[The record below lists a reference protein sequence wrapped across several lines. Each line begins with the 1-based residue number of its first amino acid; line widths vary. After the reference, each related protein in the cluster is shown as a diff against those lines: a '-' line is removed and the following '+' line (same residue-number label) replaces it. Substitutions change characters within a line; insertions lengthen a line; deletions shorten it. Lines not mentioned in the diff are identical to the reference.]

1 VKSTLKT
8 TTTIFLNIF
17 EVNFSNFLMFKNIKM
32 SGNNALPNNYYI
44 KKVYLIISY
53 LIGVK
58 ILTENV

>member
-1 VKSTLKT
+1 
-8 TTTIFLNIF
+8 
-17 EVNFSNFLMFKNIKM
+17 M